1 MACTSP
7 EHVVPATVELMI
19 ARQTGLGIA
28 RSRDRQR
35 RGGVGLLGEL
45 VERDL
50 DPESSLLIATRIFSV
65 ECVGSDGGSV
75 TAGCWKQSAVPQGD
89 LAFAMPALIAA
100 LHAPDTSSARPGVEQ
115 TEKAA

>member
-75 TAGCWKQSAVPQGD
+75 TAGAGPCRWT
-89 LAFAMPALIAA
+89 AA
-100 LHAPDTSSARPGVEQ
+100 GVGSRVRFRKVTSHSRDAGFDRRAACPGYQ
-115 TEKAA
+115 